1 MADIPIEII
10 GQVAVLTLAGE
21 PWVGVHG
28 LWCIT
33 SLGTSGAGFP
43 TGNGLYN
50 ARRALA
56 LPRGGHA
63 QRSSADVQI
72 VSPAA
77 KMPRDIVH
85 RIQSEL
91 GAHAVVGGAYILY
104 HISEL
109 WRVLACSKAT
119 AALFDVLEGKKFDDV
134 GGFRDCQAGIDAA
147 FIVS

>member
-10 GQVAVLTLAGE
+10 GQVAVLTLADE
-21 PWVGVHG
+21 PWAGVHG

-43 TGNGLYN
+43 TGNGLQN
-50 ARRALA
+50 ARKTLA

-72 VSPAA
+72 VSVPAA

-104 HISEL
+104 RSY
-109 WRVLACSKAT
+109 RCST
-119 AALFDVLEGKKFDDV
+119 
-134 GGFRDCQAGIDAA
+134 QQ
-147 FIVS
+147 